1 MTYPKL
7 RYPIHTKGLS
17 NEDRMILLAYDM
29 LWRLKDKIKGFAN
42 VTTHDDDHDLDA
54 NLSNLGHHIE
64 TMLCGGDM
72 ALRFEGY
79 DSPTGGDAF
88 PMPYDPGTKGIG
100 EAQAKEFYENHSR
113 EEIIKEFK
121 SIVDN
126 ELESKN

>member
-29 LWRLKDKIKGFAN
+29 LWRLKGKITGFAN
-42 VTTHDDDHDLDA
+42 VTTQDDDHDIDA

-72 ALRFEGY
+72 TLRFEGY
-79 DSPTGGDAF
+79 DNMGSADMQKHFEDRLQRELFTEDA
-88 PMPYDPGTKGIG
+88 I
-100 EAQAKEFYENHSR
+100 
-113 EEIIKEFK
+113 
-121 SIVDN
+121 N
-126 ELESKN
+126 EDLEGRN

>member
-1 MTYPKL
+1 MIYPKL

-29 LWRLKDKIKGFAN
+29 FWRLKDKIKGFAN

-72 ALRFEGY
+72 TLRFEGY
-79 DSPTGGDAF
+79 DGMGKASMEQHFMDKVQRELFTD
-88 PMPYDPGTKGIG
+88 TKG
-100 EAQAKEFYENHSR
+100 END
-113 EEIIKEFK
+113 EC
-121 SIVDN
+121 
-126 ELESKN
+126 KNS

>member
-29 LWRLKDKIKGFAN
+29 MWRLKNTISKAESELKYLDK
-42 VTTHDDDHDLDA
+42 VTTEDDDHDLDA

-72 ALRFEGY
+72 QLRFEGY
-79 DSPTGGDAF
+79 DGMDKQSMEQHFMDKMQRELFTEDAI
-88 PMPYDPGTKGIG
+88 DQDLNK
-100 EAQAKEFYENHSR
+100 
-113 EEIIKEFK
+113 
-121 SIVDN
+121 
-126 ELESKN
+126 